1 MGDSMSTI
9 INATTTNG
17 VVIQPDNSGSLAL
30 QSNGTT
36 MASATPTGFNIG
48 GVVASGYTMKNRIIN
63 GAMVIDQRNA
73 GASLSLTGSFYTV
86 DRWIYAADVASKF
99 TFQQNYGAVTPP
111 VGFSKYAGLYV
122 SSAYTPSG
130 SEISVFQQA
139 VEGFN
144 FADLAWGTANAKTI
158 TLSFQVYSSLT
169 GTFSGA
175 FRNSGTTRSYPFSY
189 SIPVANTWTS
199 ISVTIPGDTS
209 GTWVGATNG
218 VGVYL
223 NFDIGSAN
231 GSFRGPANAWAT
243 TTGNGYI
250 GVTNS
255 VQVVAT
261 AGATWYI
268 TGVQLE
274 VGSSATSFEW
284 RPYTTELQLC
294 QRYYYC
300 IGGAFNGSLAY
311 QYYSMGY
318 MAGATDFV
326 GAITFPV
333 TMRTAPSF
341 AAINPTK
348 FRVYASGSSQLCSSV
363 NQDVS
368 SNTIFGFYT
377 IIPALT
383 AYHGARIIQ
392 DATNTTQMQFSAE
405 L

>member
-1 MGDSMSTI
+1 MPVSISGTSGVTFPDS
-9 INATTTNG
+9 
-17 VVIQPDNSGSLAL
+17 SLQTAA
-30 QSNGTT
+30 
-36 MASATPTGFNIG
+36 ASPY
-48 GVVASGYTMKNRIIN
+48 VLKNRIIN
-63 GAMVIDQRNA
+63 GDMRIDQRNN
-73 GASLSLTGSFYTV
+73 GASLSLTGSLYTV
-86 DRWIYAADVASKF
+86 DRWIYAADVGSKF

-130 SEISVFQQA
+130 NEISVFQQA

-199 ISVTIPGDTS
+199 ISVTIAGDTS

-261 AGATWYI
+261 AGATWYV

-274 VGSSATSFEW
+274 IGTSATPFE
-284 RPYTTELQLC
+284 RRLYNQELANC
-294 QRYYYC
+294 QRYYEQIV
-300 IGGAFNGSLAY
+300 IGNMQIPNGSGSA
-311 QYYSMGY
+311 M
-318 MAGATDFV
+318 
-326 GAITFPV
+326 
-333 TMRTAPSF
+333 
-341 AAINPTK
+341 INPISFHVQK
-348 FRVYASGSSQLCSSV
+348 RASPTMATITAATTNGAATVQLNGVSV
-363 NQDVS
+363 NNFGLQFINS
-368 SNTIFGFYT
+368 ST
-377 IIPALT
+377 
-383 AYHGARIIQ
+383 
-392 DATNTTQMQFSAE
+392 TNNFFTNLPVYSASVE

>member
-1 MGDSMSTI
+1 MPVSISG
-9 INATTTNG
+9 TNG
-17 VVIQPDNSGSLAL
+17 VTFPDSSLQTAA
-30 QSNGTT
+30 
-36 MASATPTGFNIG
+36 ASPY
-48 GVVASGYTMKNRIIN
+48 VLKNRIIN
-63 GAMVIDQRNA
+63 GDMVIDQRNA
-73 GASLSLTGSFYTV
+73 GASLSLTGSLYTV
-86 DRWIYAADVASKF
+86 DRWIYAADVGSKF

-111 VGFSKYAGLYV
+111 VGFSKYAGFYV

-175 FRNSGTTRSYPFSY
+175 FRNNGTTRSYPFSY

-261 AGATWYI
+261 AGATWYV

-274 VGSSATSFEW
+274 IGTTATPFE
-284 RPYTTELQLC
+284 RRLYDKELVSC
-294 QRYYYC
+294 QRYYYK
-300 IGGAFNGSLAY
+300 IGGTDTNEVMANGVFQSATNAEFLVNMPITMRAAPSAS
-311 QYYSMGY
+311 YSGTLSNFKVSSS
-318 MAGATDFV
+318 ATFTPTTLTFDIFGINTLRASTTVSGATA
-326 GAITFPV
+326 GYACYLRSSTS
-333 TMRTAPSF
+333 TAQT
-341 AAINPTK
+341 IN
-348 FRVYASGSSQLCSSV
+348 V
-363 NQDVS
+363 
-368 SNTIFGFYT
+368 
-377 IIPALT
+377 
-383 AYHGARIIQ
+383 
-392 DATNTTQMQFSAE
+392 SAE

>member
-1 MGDSMSTI
+1 MSTI

-17 VVIQPDNSGSLAL
+17 VVIQPDNSGSLEL

-36 MASATPTGFNIG
+36 MASATSSGFNIG
-48 GVVASGYTMKNRIIN
+48 GVVASGYTIKNRIIN
-63 GAMVIDQRNA
+63 GAMVIDQRNN
-73 GASLSLTGSFYTV
+73 GASLSLTGSLYTV
-86 DRWIYAADVASKF
+86 DRWIYAADVGSKF

-111 VGFSKYAGLYV
+111 VGFSKYAGFYV

-130 SEISVFQQA
+130 NEISVFQQA

-175 FRNSGTTRSYPFSY
+175 FRNNGTTRSYPFSY

-261 AGATWYI
+261 AGATWYV

-274 VGSSATSFEW
+274 IGTSATSFE
-284 RPYTTELQLC
+284 RRLYGQELANC

-300 IGGAFNGSLAY
+300 IGGAFNGSVSY
-311 QYYSMGY
+311 QYYSMGFVGT
-318 MAGATDFV
+318 GATDFV
-326 GAITFPV
+326 GNIIFPV

-341 AAINPTK
+341 AAINPTN
-348 FRVYASGSSQLCSSV
+348 FIVFASGGAKLCTSV
-363 NQDVS
+363 NQDIS
-368 SNTIFGFYT
+368 SPTNFGLYT
-377 IIPALT
+377 VIPAGLVQ
-383 AYHGARIIQ
+383 YQGARLLQ
-392 DATNTTQMQFSAE
+392 DAGNTTQMQFSAE